1 MATTIPRFLLPQQ
14 SSIWRT
20 RIVSSSKAVQIVRN
34 ASHKAP
40 LKSKA
45 APKVPVLEKP
55 AKFNPPSHGARLR
68 KDPPRYPGPALS
80 AAQKA
85 AQQTKKYP
93 NMMPVE
99 GTFMHWF
106 LNNRSIHIYITLVLA
121 HDPFAI
127 PYGHFSNDFPGYT
140 VLLSRLCNSHK
151 FQADLQIRRHATG
164 SVRPFLPP
172 NKFRACLH

>member
-1 MATTIPRFLLPQQ
+1 MSGCAPRVNSDGQIRTRILECLHFVLLCSAVLAYDRESRKFLCQSNIKPHVPTTMAATIPRFLLPQQ

-20 RIVSSSKAVQIVRN
+20 RIASSSRAVQTVRN

-40 LKSKA
+40 SKAKA

-55 AKFNPPSHGARLR
+55 TKFNPPSHGAKL
-68 KDPPRYPGPALS
+68 KKELPRHYGSTLS

-93 NMMPVE
+93 NMMPAE

-106 LNNRSIHIYITLVLA
+106 LNNRSIHIYITLVLT
-121 HDPFAI
+121 P
-127 PYGHFSNDFPGYT
+127 
-140 VLLSRLCNSHK
+140 
-151 FQADLQIRRHATG
+151 
-164 SVRPFLPP
+164 
-172 NKFRACLH
+172 